1 MWHQSRDRSRV
12 LINNLIQSNPAF
24 TIHNSTMPNTIEQG
38 PSKNV
43 NSLDLKG
50 LKEIKTPQ
58 GGTVLVPQY
67 LVPAISHSILSS
79 EMADQM
85 NVDQAEGG
93 VRPLQ

>member
-1 MWHQSRDRSRV
+1 MWRQSRDRSHV

-50 LKEIKTPQ
+50 LKEIKMPQ
-58 GGTVLVPQY
+58 GGTVLVPA
-67 LVPAISHSILSS
+67 VSHSILSS

>member
-1 MWHQSRDRSRV
+1 MWRQSRDRSRV

-58 GGTVLVPQY
+58 GGMVLVPQY
-67 LVPAISHSILSS
+67 LVLAISHSILSS